1 MFSLDSIFG
10 MGNGTSVTTCLEYHK
25 ELLCFVQNLKVRN
38 SFSWTHEFSL
48 LIQSFNL
55 NSNLQFISACVITS
69 FKRPLRRTG
78 MWMGAVGSRILEQTT
93 EPCFFFT
100 LSCSLSEQGLAV
112 ASSAG
117 CHNCLCYPPSSAT
130 RNQGKKP

>member
-78 MWMGAVGSRILEQTT
+78 MSMGAVGSRILEQTT
-93 EPCFFFT
+93 EPCFFHAVMLAERARARRGE
-100 LSCSLSEQGLAV
+100 LSRLSQLFML
-112 ASSAG
+112 SS
-117 CHNCLCYPPSSAT
+117 
-130 RNQGKKP
+130 